1 MRARKTQKQKPKP
14 TALEKA
20 VELLARQEQSSARL
34 REKLR
39 QRDYEAEE
47 IDAAIARLEECHYLN
62 DEESCARQYQ
72 KLYEESGMSVRQ
84 IEQKLL
90 TRGFP
95 PSLVRASAP
104 KEEGRE
110 ERELNAALRSLRS
123 RFRAAAL
130 RAKMKQFLYRRGF
143 SYGICDSAT
152 SAFLEEN
159 PELLLKENESYDE

>member
-1 MRARKTQKQKPKP
+1 MRARTTQKQKPKP

-20 VELLARQEQSSARL
+20 VALLAMQEQSSAKL

-39 QRDYEAEE
+39 QRDYAPEE
-47 IDAAIARLEECHYLN
+47 IDAAIARLEERHYLN
-62 DEESCARQYQ
+62 DEDSCARQYQ
-72 KLYEESGMSVRQ
+72 KLYEESSMSVRQ

-95 PSLVRASAP
+95 SSLIRASAP
-104 KEEGRE
+104 KDDGKN
-110 ERELNAALRSLRS
+110 ERELNAAIRSLRS
-123 RFRAAAL
+123 RFRAAAP

>member
-1 MRARKTQKQKPKP
+1 MRARTTQKQKPKP

-20 VELLARQEQSSARL
+20 VALLAMQEQSSAKL

-39 QRDYEAEE
+39 QRDYASEE
-47 IDAAIARLEECHYLN
+47 IDAAIARLEERHYLN

-95 PSLVRASAP
+95 SSLIRASAP
-104 KEEGRE
+104 KDDGKN
-110 ERELNAALRSLRS
+110 ERELNAAIRSLRS
-123 RFRAAAL
+123 RFRAAAP

-143 SYGICDSAT
+143 SYGLCDSAT

>member
-20 VELLARQEQSSARL
+20 VELLARQEQSSTRL

-47 IDAAIARLEECHYLN
+47 IDAAIARLEDRHYLN

-95 PSLVRASAP
+95 SSLVRASAP
-104 KEEGRE
+104 KDEGRE

-123 RFRAAAL
+123 RFRAAAF

>member
-1 MRARKTQKQKPKP
+1 MRARTTQKQKPKP

-20 VELLARQEQSSARL
+20 VELLAAREQSKRRL
-34 REKLR
+34 TEKLR
-39 QRDYEAEE
+39 QRGYAAEE
-47 IDAAIARLEECHYLN
+47 IDAAVLRLEERHYLN

-95 PSLVRASAP
+95 SSLIRASAP
-104 KEEGRE
+104 KGEEKE
-110 ERELNAALRSLRS
+110 ERERNAALRSLRS
-123 RFRAAAL
+123 RFRAAAP

-152 SAFLEEN
+152 SVFLEEN
-159 PELLLKENESYDE
+159 PELLLEENESYDE

>member
-1 MRARKTQKQKPKP
+1 MRTRTTQKPKP

-20 VELLARQEQSSARL
+20 VALLARQEQSSAKL

-39 QRDYEAEE
+39 QRDYAPEE
-47 IDAAIARLEECHYLN
+47 IDAAIARLEERHYLN
-62 DEESCARQYQ
+62 DEEACARQYQ
-72 KLYEESGMSVRQ
+72 KLYEETGMSVRQ

-95 PSLVRASAP
+95 SSLIRASAP
-104 KEEGRE
+104 KDAGRD
-110 ERELNAALRSLRS
+110 ERDLGAALRSLRS
-123 RFRAAAL
+123 RFHAAAP

-152 SAFLEEN
+152 SAFLEEH
-159 PELLLKENESYDE
+159 PEYLIEENESYDE